1 MNAEDDDA
9 KVARENEKENHV
21 MKKVIFILIAV
32 LILIASAAFAEESSM
47 TKEEAIELASQAIC
61 AELGNESVPLK
72 DEKYFEI
79 DCRHNP
85 EMTRFYVS
93 FLTKT
98 LDFGT
103 CKATV
108 KAEDKS
114 VRVTKAEKPEVDG
127 DSLYDRYW
135 DLYGSPM
142 TWGQEIWVEFDQML
156 ETMNPVSF
164 DVLMLKKTVYPE
176 ASAVK
181 LSKDE
186 AAKLAAKDCGTKEE
200 YAISYVLIDA
210 KPNPVWKF
218 RICSWEDNVDR
229 LIEVDAVTGEI
240 LDREEY
246 KADNYEFDNPIKMYT
261 LHGDYAPAAIEHY
274 GLAYM
279 SAVEVSKRYGDMML
293 DDPML
298 PLLDEELYQVYAQ
311 EKTVTFKALTDEN
324 DTYRV
329 NYDDGYMVKSIEVL
343 K

>member
-1 MNAEDDDA
+1 
-9 KVARENEKENHV
+9 
-21 MKKVIFILIAV
+21 MKKIIFV
-32 LILIASAAFAEESSM
+32 LITVLMLIASAAFAEESSM
-47 TKEEAIELASQAIC
+47 TKEEAIVLASQAIC
-61 AELGNESVPLK
+61 AELGNESVPLT

-98 LDFGT
+98 LDYGT

-108 KAEDKS
+108 KAEDRG
-114 VRVTKAEKPEVDG
+114 VRVTKAEKPTVDG
-127 DSLYDRYW
+127 DSIYGRYR

-142 TWGQEIWVEFDQML
+142 TWGQEIWVKFDQML

-181 LSKDE
+181 LSRDE
-186 AAKLAAKDCGTKEE
+186 AAKLAAKDCETKEE

-218 RICSWEDNVDR
+218 RVCSWEVNVDR

-261 LHGDYAPAAIEHY
+261 LHRDYAPAAIEHY

-279 SAVEVSKRYGDMML
+279 SAVEVSKRYGDMTL

-311 EKTVTFKALTDEN
+311 EKTVTFKALTEEN

-329 NYDDGYMVKSIEVL
+329 NYDDGYMVKSVEVL

>member
-1 MNAEDDDA
+1 
-9 KVARENEKENHV
+9 
-21 MKKVIFILIAV
+21 MKKIIFVLIAV
-32 LILIASAAFAEESSM
+32 LMLTASAAFAEESSM
-47 TKEEAIELASQAIC
+47 TKEEAIVLASQAIC
-61 AELGNESVPLK
+61 AELGNESVPLT

-93 FLTKT
+93 FLTRT
-98 LDFGT
+98 MDYGT
-103 CKATV
+103 CQATV

-114 VRVTKAEKPEVDG
+114 VRVTKAEKPAVDG

-135 DLYGSPM
+135 DLHGSPTM
-142 TWGQEIWVEFDQML
+142 WGQEIWVEFDQML

-164 DVLMLKKTVYPE
+164 DALMLKKTVYPE
-176 ASAVK
+176 ASAAK

-218 RICSWEDNVDR
+218 RVCSWEVNVDR
-229 LIEVDAVTGEI
+229 LIEVDAVTGDI

-261 LHGDYAPAAIEHY
+261 LHRDYAPAAIEHY

-279 SAVEVSKRYGDMML
+279 SAVEVSKRYGDMTL

>member
-1 MNAEDDDA
+1 
-9 KVARENEKENHV
+9 
-21 MKKVIFILIAV
+21 MKKIIFSLIAV
-32 LILIASAAFAEESSM
+32 LMLAASAAFAEESLM
-47 TKEEAIELASQAIC
+47 TREEAIELAVQAIH
-61 AELGNESVPLK
+61 AQMKDDTIPLL
-72 DEKYFEI
+72 DEKAYEI
-79 DCRHNP
+79 ECSHNP

-98 LDFGT
+98 LDYGT

-108 KAEDKS
+108 KAEDQS
-114 VRVTKAEKPEVDG
+114 VRVTKAEKPAVDG
-127 DSLYDRYW
+127 DSIYGRYR

-142 TWGQEIWVEFDQML
+142 TWGQETWFEFDQTL
-156 ETMNPVSF
+156 EKMNPVSF

-176 ASAVK
+176 ASAAK
-181 LSKDE
+181 LSKDD

-200 YAISYVLIDA
+200 CAISYVLIDA
-210 KPNPVWKF
+210 KPDPVWKF
-218 RICSWEDNVDR
+218 RVYSWEVNVDR
-229 LIEVDAVTGEI
+229 LIEVDAATGEI

-261 LHGDYAPAAIEHY
+261 LHRDYAPAAIEHY
-274 GLAYM
+274 GLAYI
-279 SAVEVSKRYGDMML
+279 SAVEVSKQYGDMTL

>member
-1 MNAEDDDA
+1 
-9 KVARENEKENHV
+9 
-21 MKKVIFILIAV
+21 MKKTIFILFAV
-32 LILIASAAFAEESSM
+32 LMLAASIAFAEDASM
-47 TKEEAIELASQAIC
+47 TKEEAIELAVQAIH
-61 AELGNESVPLK
+61 AQLGDDTIPLM
-72 DEKYFEI
+72 DEKYYEVECNH
-79 DCRHNP
+79 DP

-93 FLTKT
+93 FLTRT

-108 KAEDKS
+108 KAGDQS
-114 VRVTKAEKPEVDG
+114 VRVTKAEKPAVDG
-127 DSLYDRYW
+127 DSLDERYR

-142 TWGQEIWVEFDQML
+142 TWGQEIWSEFDQAL
-156 ETMNPVSF
+156 EAMKPKGVEG
-164 DVLMLKKTVYPE
+164 LLLKKTAYPE
-176 ASAVK
+176 ASAAK

-186 AAKLAAKDCGTKEE
+186 AAKLAARDCGTKEE

-218 RICSWEDNVDR
+218 RVCSWEVNVDR

-261 LHGDYAPAAIEHY
+261 LHRDYAPAAIEHY

-279 SAVEVSKRYGDMML
+279 SAIEVSKRYGDMGL

-298 PLLDEELYQVYAQ
+298 PLLDEKLYQVYAQ
-311 EKTVTFKALTDEN
+311 EKTVTFKALTEEN
-324 DTYRV
+324 ETYRV
-329 NYDDGYMVKSIEVL
+329 QYDDGYMVKYIEVL